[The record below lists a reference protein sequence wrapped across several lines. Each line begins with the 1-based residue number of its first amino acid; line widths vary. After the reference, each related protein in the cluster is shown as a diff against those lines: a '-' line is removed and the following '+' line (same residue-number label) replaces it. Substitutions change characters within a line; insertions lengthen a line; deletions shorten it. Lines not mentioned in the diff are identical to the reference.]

1 MRLLELFSGT
11 HSIGKVAEEKG
22 YEVISVD
29 INDYSKQGY
38 KKPTHKVDILEFDY
52 KQYESGYFDVIHASP
67 PCCNYSQL
75 QYSWIGRIRIING
88 ERVIFT
94 REMMENA
101 RKESDK
107 LVKKTLEIID
117 YFKPKYF
124 IIENPNNSQ
133 MKNRKLLDDIKYDI
147 ADYCMY
153 CDWGYKKP
161 TRFWNNIPN
170 LNLLRCN
177 KKCGN
182 IVEGTTIH
190 TSKIGLNGKGARK
203 KRIKHKKGVSIDIG
217 GGKNNRLKRYRIPE
231 KLISSIFE
239 TMDF

>member
-29 INDYSKQGY
+29 INDYSKKGY

-52 KQYESGYFDVIHASP
+52 KQYPIGHFDVIHASP

-75 QYSWIGRIRIING
+75 QFAWLGRIRKING
-88 ERVIFT
+88 KRVIFT
-94 REMMENA
+94 REILENL

-107 LVKKTLEIID
+107 LLKKTLEIID

-133 MKNRKLLDDIKYDI
+133 MKNRKLLDNLKYDI

-153 CDWGYKKP
+153 SDWGYKKP

-170 LNLLRCN
+170 LKLLRCN
-177 KKCGN
+177 KKCEN
-182 IVEGTTIH
+182 IVQGTTIH
-190 TSKIGLNGKGARK
+190 KCAVGKNGKPTREKRAK
-203 KRIKHKKGVSIDIG
+203 KHNKTLEDVGSG
-217 GGKNNRLKRYRIPE
+217 NNRLERFRIPK
-231 KLISSIFE
+231 KLINEIFDSME
-239 TMDF
+239 F